1 MWKSIL
7 GDLRRLA
14 SSIHPGKGT
23 QRRGEERNA
32 EKQRRNER
40 KDAKAQGRKE
50 EEGRGK
56 WEVGSGKWEVGS
68 GKGEGGGW
76 GLAVVSYG
84 QYSTLVI
91 DVAITSIR
99 QSLV

>member
-1 MWKSIL
+1 M
-7 GDLRRLA
+7 
-14 SSIHPGKGT
+14 
-23 QRRGEERNA
+23 NA
-32 EKQRRNER
+32 KTQRRNER

-50 EEGRGK
+50 EGGRGA
-56 WEVGSGKWEVGS
+56 GGR
-68 GKGEGGGW
+68 GEGGGGGW

>member
-1 MWKSIL
+1 MNA
-7 GDLRRLA
+7 R
-14 SSIHPGKGT
+14 T
-23 QRRGEERNA
+23 QR
-32 EKQRRNER
+32 R
-40 KDAKAQGRKE
+40 KDAKKKR

-56 WEVGSGKWEVGS
+56 REEGRGKRE
-68 GKGEGGGW
+68 GEGGGGGW

>member
-1 MWKSIL
+1 M
-7 GDLRRLA
+7 
-14 SSIHPGKGT
+14 
-23 QRRGEERNA
+23 NA
-32 EKQRRNER
+32 KTQRRNER

-50 EEGRGK
+50 EVGRGK
-56 WEVGSGKWEVGS
+56 GMVGGRRWV
-68 GKGEGGGW
+68 